1 MAAKYTTV
9 GNAAAREGEGG
20 AGTLGRRWSIIGA
33 VLLVFLVAN
42 VGLLLL
48 RCLEDLSQLKKSI
61 DAMRTL
67 QVSHLSDNASV
78 TTSGAGQ
85 DSSDGVVGEWQVTQ
99 IVQKLLRG
107 AGLRSSDA
115 TSTDQQQQPIKQ
127 KSAAAPPAPFAL
139 MAEESLGFYDA
150 SQYSEAQ
157 RWELKK
163 RNRAVMWH
171 RQMDPNWLSKIS
183 LVRGH
188 GATFYQMFFE
198 PDWSCEFEMRLGT
211 LGDGGKWV
219 CDPDRIIS
227 RSKASGK
234 PCLVYSVGGS
244 NEWSFEDSVYKT
256 LGCEVHTFDHTVA
269 TPKAKPEHIN
279 FHRWGIDQPGRGAS
293 LQADNPGPLTA
304 GLNEIITALGHE
316 NREIDIFKIDV
327 EGAEFKSLTPLLTSG
342 AWRKKP
348 PIRQVLIEVHVF
360 GNHQQQAVEMNK
372 ELLSA
377 FLNNG
382 YVMFHKEPNIQYAGG
397 NCVEFAFLQLDLPT
411 PPDKPT

>member
-1 MAAKYTTV
+1 MAAKYTTRV
-9 GNAAAREGEGG
+9 GNAATREGDGG
-20 AGTLGRRWSIIGA
+20 AGTLRRRRSIIGTA
-33 VLLVFLVAN
+33 LVVFLVTN

-48 RCLEDLSQLKKSI
+48 RCLEDLLLLRESV
-61 DAMRTL
+61 DAMRSMQASRL
-67 QVSHLSDNASV
+67 AGASV
-78 TTSGAGQ
+78 TSSAAG
-85 DSSDGVVGEWQVTQ
+85 QVTQ

-107 AGLRSSDA
+107 AGLRPPDT
-115 TSTDQQQQPIKQ
+115 TSKDQHH
-127 KSAAAPPAPFAL
+127 
-139 MAEESLGFYDA
+139 ESLGFYDA
-150 SQYSEAQ
+150 GRYTEAE

-163 RNRAVMWH
+163 RNRALMWH
-171 RQMDPNWLSKIS
+171 RQMDPNWLSKVS
-183 LVRGH
+183 EVKGH
-188 GATFYQMFFE
+188 GPTFYQMFFE

-227 RSKASGK
+227 RSKASGE

-244 NEWSFEDSVYKT
+244 NEWSFEDSVHKT

-269 TPKAKPEHIN
+269 TPKAKPNHVI
-279 FHRWGIDQPGRGAS
+279 FHRWGIDWPGSGAN
-293 LQADNPGPLTA
+293 LQADSPGPLTA

-316 NREIDIFKIDV
+316 TREIDILKIDV
-327 EGAEFKSLTPLLTSG
+327 EGAEFRSLTPLLTSG
-342 AWRKKP
+342 AWRRRP
-348 PIRQVLIEVHVF
+348 PIRQVLIEVHVL
-360 GNHQQQAVEMNK
+360 GINKQKVVDLNK

-382 YVMFHKEPNIQYAGG
+382 YVLFHKEPNIQHAGG